1 MTPDIDV
8 RRGDVLSAWAGI
20 RPLVRDPAA
29 GDTASL
35 VRNHV
40 VHIRYGL
47 SSFGLLCWKEE
58 IKRCEFISMF
68 QLQPKQAG
76 DDSWGQVDDL
86 SRDGF

>member
-40 VHIRYGL
+40 VHIRFGL
-47 SSFGLLCWKEE
+47 SSFCLVCCVQLLPRVLCPASACLE
-58 IKRCEFISMF
+58 IRSSAM
-68 QLQPKQAG
+68 
-76 DDSWGQVDDL
+76 
-86 SRDGF
+86 

>member
-1 MTPDIDV
+1 M

-40 VHIRYGL
+40 VHIRFGL
-47 SSFGLLCWKEE
+47 SSFCLVLCPAFGS
-58 IKRCEFISMF
+58 C
-68 QLQPKQAG
+68 AG
-76 DDSWGQVDDL
+76 NKKFGDVNL
-86 SRDGF
+86 YPLF